1 VTPLEVAAPVLE
13 VFASI
18 QGEGH
23 YVGEPQ
29 VFLRLAGC
37 PMRCAWCDTPGSWT
51 VTAGRRARIS
61 RAHPLAEMR
70 MPAGSPELAG
80 RDASSTTPTAANVQR
95 EDQWATPF
103 QAAVWV
109 ASAEPGEP
117 RTVSVTGGEPLLWPD
132 FLRALRTMLGP
143 RRLHL
148 ETGGGHPETL
158 ARVLEAFDHVSLD
171 LKLPADMGPPVE
183 LGAHVAGPEIQP
195 PTSEPAPR
203 DAEEWALARRRALQL
218 LAGRDACAKVVVAAG
233 RAPREFEPLFE
244 DVARLAPK
252 LPVYLSPATP
262 MHGVEAPAL
271 DDLVEVVELAREL
284 GLTTRVVPQVHRF
297 LRIP

>member
-1 VTPLEVAAPVLE
+1 VTPLEVAAPVME

-37 PMRCAWCDTPGSWT
+37 PMRCAWCDTPGSWA
-51 VTAGRRARIS
+51 VTAGRRARIV
-61 RAHPLAEMR
+61 RASQQVEALAH
-70 MPAGSPELAG
+70 
-80 RDASSTTPTAANVQR
+80 DAPRSVASAERTRR

-109 ASAEPGEP
+109 ASAEPGDP

-132 FLRALRTMLGP
+132 FLRALRNMLAP

-158 ARVLEAFDHVSLD
+158 ARVLDTFDHVSLD

-183 LGAHVAGPEIQP
+183 LDALRASQDFHP

-203 DAEEWALARRRALQL
+203 DAEEWALARRRALPL
-218 LAGRDACAKVVVAAG
+218 LAGRDACAKIVVAAG
-233 RAPREFEPLFE
+233 RAPRDFEPLF
-244 DVARLAPK
+244 DDIARLAPS

-297 LRIP
+297 LRVP

>member
-1 VTPLEVAAPVLE
+1 VTPLEVAAPVME

-51 VTAGRRARIS
+51 VTPARRARIV
-61 RAHPLAEMR
+61 RAQR
-70 MPAGSPELAG
+70 PAGSAA
-80 RDASSTTPTAANVQR
+80 RNSSSFDGDTTDEPVQRGGHLQR

-132 FLRALRTMLGP
+132 FLRALRLMLAP

-158 ARVLEAFDHVSLD
+158 ARVLATFDHVSLD
-171 LKLPADMGPPVE
+171 LKLPADMGAPVE
-183 LGAHVAGPEIQP
+183 LGPHVAGPDIQP

-218 LAGRDACAKVVVAAG
+218 LAGHDACAKVVVAAG
-233 RAPREFEPLFE
+233 RAPRDFEPLFE